1 MATFQDSSHPE
12 GVATD
17 DTHHGGKRS
26 VSTARTRKADA
37 ALQLK
42 TSGATWSEIAQVL
55 GYPTPRQAMLACE
68 KALVRQLN
76 DEDDKAK
83 MRAISG
89 ARLERLLRG
98 VWNKAIDPSDPEQL
112 SAVSRAR
119 ELISDHNKLYGLAA
133 PTEIV
138 VSTPTQSELEDWVL
152 RMTATM
158 VPDTEEADIWDGE
171 VVEEDDEPPAVSA

>member
-12 GVATD
+12 GVSTD
-17 DTHHGGKRS
+17 DQHHGGKKAA
-26 VSTARTRKADA
+26 TAARMRKADA

-42 TSGATWSEIAQVL
+42 TSGATWSEIAQVC
-55 GYPTPRQAMLACE
+55 GYPTPRQAMLAVE

-83 MRAISG
+83 MRAVSG

-98 VWNKAIDPSDPEQL
+98 IWHKAIDPNNEEQMV
-112 SAVSRAR
+112 AVSRAR

-138 VSTPTQSELEDWVL
+138 VSTPTQTELEDWVL
-152 RMTATM
+152 RMTAAM
-158 VPDTEEADIWDGE
+158 VPDTEEADIWEGE
-171 VVEEDDEPPAVSA
+171 VVDDDDPPAVSA

>member
-17 DTHHGGKRS
+17 DTHHGGKRN
-26 VSTARTRKADA
+26 VQNARLRKADA

-42 TSGATWSEIAQVL
+42 MSGATWTEIAQVL

-83 MRAISG
+83 MRAVSG
-89 ARLERLLRG
+89 ARLERLLRA
-98 VWNKAIDPSDPEQL
+98 VWGKAVDPSFPEQL

-119 ELISDHNKLYGLAA
+119 ELIADHNKLYGLAA

-138 VSTPTQSELEDWVL
+138 VSTPTQNELEDWVL
-152 RMTATM
+152 RMTAEM
-158 VPDTEEADIWDGE
+158 VPDTEEADIWEGE
-171 VVEEDDEPPAVSA
+171 IVDDEPPAVSA